1 MIIPSKSSCQLEF
14 FGFSAQPGQLEEH
27 FVCTLG
33 GGVKAKHV
41 VFDFDV
47 RCVVLS
53 MFCTCLQCSAFYDLY
68 MPPMLYCNM
77 SCAV

>member
-1 MIIPSKSSCQLEF
+1 MFSVNPDKMSIPSKTSCQLEL

-33 GGVKAKHV
+33 GGVKAKNV

-47 RCVVLS
+47 RCILLS
-53 MFCTCLQCSAFYDLY
+53 LYTDFNTTLQCVLCS
-68 MPPMLYCNM
+68 
-77 SCAV
+77 

>member
-1 MIIPSKSSCQLEF
+1 MFSVNPDKMTIPSKTSCQLEL

-47 RCVVLS
+47 RCILLP
-53 MFCTCLQCSAFYDLY
+53 FLCTLISTLH
-68 MPPMLYCNM
+68 CNV